1 MLAAVVSRPKATAAN
16 MQRYAFFHNQQKK
29 HCSPYHPAALI
40 PCLDV
45 SSKPAHRLHF
55 GCSTVCS
62 RTTKQQVTK
71 HQRKRGRSFVGQCFN
86 NTTKPQKEYLA
97 NIVKVQYIKVL
108 PPPIAY
114 LDNSCLQTK
123 KKSYLCTRN
132 TTVNLLKTTTLSGV
146 RHFFYHPVTLGSKC
160 GSYSAEIIM
169 MHQLKQETIE

>member
-1 MLAAVVSRPKATAAN
+1 MLAAVASRPRATAAN

-71 HQRKRGRSFVGQCFN
+71 HQRKRGRSLVGQCFN
-86 NTTKPQKEYLA
+86 NTTKPYKEFLT
-97 NIVKVQYIKVL
+97 NMIKVQYIKVL
-108 PPPIAY
+108 PPTTAY
-114 LDNSCLQTK
+114 PDNSCLQTK

-132 TTVNLLKTTTLSGV
+132 MTVNLLKTTTLSGV
-146 RHFFYHPVTLGSKC
+146 RHFFLPPCHFGVEMWL
-160 GSYSAEIIM
+160 
-169 MHQLKQETIE
+169 L